1 MFGIRLLSRS
11 AIASTSTSLACTSNA
26 TRWTSQRHFSLS
38 RILNE
43 EKSNDKTFSSQSS
56 TEKQNRNPEPQ
67 WKEVADLAQSTA
79 KEGISLK
86 PQSHIDPEKNARLW
100 KMALMSVAPSS
111 HIPQSSHE
119 LAQAARKLSEFEQ
132 MEDTWRKR
140 KTYGPDRPALPSDG
154 RSIAVSSGGDFARAM
169 TNLNSIFRVNNIRT
183 ELRLGERYEK
193 PNQKRRRLASERHRR
208 RFAHMVREK
217 VQLVSK

>member
-11 AIASTSTSLACTSNA
+11 AIASTSTPLVCTSNA
-26 TRWTSQRHFSLS
+26 TRWSSQRHFSLS

-43 EKSNDKTFSSQSS
+43 EKSSS
-56 TEKQNRNPEPQ
+56 TEKQNRDPEPQ

-86 PQSHIDPEKNARLW
+86 PQSYIDQEKNTRLW
-100 KMALMSVAPSS
+100 KMALRSVAPSS
-111 HIPQSSHE
+111 DIPKSSHE

-154 RSIAVSSGGDFARAM
+154 RSIAVSNSGDLARAM